1 MTYFI
6 VSFIILMLYNC
17 SVNSPSRLPHY
28 LWTIS
33 DISSVIWLWVTLPQG
48 LKIWIPYDYRHTEPP
63 ANSDLCRRNAIV
75 SMTQCVFNH
84 ITTLIAAVHVQGSC
98 LLSSA
103 LGWHLECHRG
113 FPRER
118 HQHHGPQRWP
128 LCGSSRSGAVHHFLP
143 AEQAHAHHPPDHRG
157 ALHQPAAQLP
167 AGILWPVSN
176 TSNDRWPLLGHF
188 HVWGSDVSWC
198 GVKCDSE
205 VSAKMEWKYRLFT
218 SVVSQHVREECGKV
232 LKAKLNIF

>member
-1 MTYFI
+1 
-6 VSFIILMLYNC
+6 
-17 SVNSPSRLPHY
+17 
-28 LWTIS
+28 
-33 DISSVIWLWVTLPQG
+33 
-48 LKIWIPYDYRHTEPP
+48 
-63 ANSDLCRRNAIV
+63 
-75 SMTQCVFNH
+75 MTQCAFNH
-84 ITTLIAAVHVQGSC
+84 ITTLIATVHVQCSC

-167 AGILWPVSN
+167 AGSLWPVSN
-176 TSNDRWPLLGHF
+176 TSHDGWPLLGHF
-188 HVWGSDVSWC
+188 HAWGSDVSWC

-205 VSAKMEWKYRLFT
+205 VYKYTNTDYSPPSCHNMFVKSARGDK
-218 SVVSQHVREECGKV
+218 SQ
-232 LKAKLNIF
+232 AKHFLRRWSLWFKFAFKGCAFPFGLDSSF